1 MYIGEN
7 SRREIFPTDRDGV
20 WLKFDNNIGVGA
32 YLNRNIQEIYEPGSV
47 LKPVTM
53 AIALDQGEVTPDDT
67 YDDEEP
73 VEVDE
78 YTIRNALNIYYGTV
92 TMTECLEYSVNTCM
106 TTVSTKLGKKLFHR
120 MLTRFGLGRI
130 TGIELEDE
138 LPGDIMPWRKWSNA
152 LLATSAYG
160 QGISSTPLQV
170 VTAFAAL
177 ANGGK
182 LMRPTIIDS
191 VIKND
196 GTVDKNIPVIVD
208 QVITPETSATI
219 TAMLMSA
226 VTNGY
231 AKTAKVPGYRI
242 AGKTGTSQIAGPG
255 SKYETGTGSS
265 LTSFAGYAPLDHP
278 RFVVLVKFDRPRA
291 KDVEYGSKSAA
302 PVFKEIATFL
312 FKYYGIPPDER

>member
-1 MYIGEN
+1 
-7 SRREIFPTDRDGV
+7 
-20 WLKFDNNIGVGA
+20 
-32 YLNRNIQEIYEPGSV
+32 
-47 LKPVTM
+47 
-53 AIALDQGEVTPDDT
+53 
-67 YDDEEP
+67 
-73 VEVDE
+73 
-78 YTIRNALNIYYGTV
+78 
-92 TMTECLEYSVNTCM
+92 
-106 TTVSTKLGKKLFHR
+106 
-120 MLTRFGLGRI
+120 
-130 TGIELEDE
+130 
-138 LPGDIMPWRKWSNA
+138 
-152 LLATSAYG
+152 
-160 QGISSTPLQV
+160 
-170 VTAFAAL
+170 
-177 ANGGK
+177 
-182 LMRPTIIDS
+182 MRPTIIDS